1 MNKET
6 EEKINKLAM
15 FEQNSQKLL
24 NQKYA
29 YQNELLEI
37 ESALEELKSSS
48 SSYRILGN
56 VMIKSDSK
64 KIKADLDE
72 RKELIASRI
81 KSIESQEKNLFDQ
94 VKKLQ
99 SEVMNELDG

>member
-6 EEKINKLAM
+6 EEKINKLAA

-37 ESALEELKSSS
+37 DSALEELDKSSS
-48 SSYRILGN
+48 SYKILGN
-56 VMIKSDSK
+56 VMIKSDSN
-64 KIKADLDE
+64 KIKSDLKE

-81 KSIESQEKNLFDQ
+81 KSLESQEKNLFDQ